1 MIDFNL
7 LKRPDPMQGI
17 QQVAAGVGQM
27 KQQHQQALQQ
37 EKAAADEARRK
48 ADYMKAFNVFMEDST
63 VANGAKFLKL
73 SPQKDKEIAKEI
85 ANKMLAETKQNIL
98 TNKAQGL
105 SAVENDYKGAGITW
119 LQNNIDAFEAKGNN
133 KMATMYGGFLNKL
146 KSGDSKQ
153 IKEVA
158 NMLMIDLQSTPGG
171 ADYLEAKEKQAK
183 GKRDAVTSDIDN
195 YVKAKN
201 VDVTSKDAVA
211 DTEFLKSIGK
221 DEAAEFISLAG
232 KNTKGTLTQ
241 SQYNSQ
247 ATTIR
252 KEYNAEVGS
261 YKVVSESADKIRA
274 AAKEGTGFGTSA
286 MVVLFNKVLDPPSVV
301 RESEAARTENSVS
314 ILSIAG
320 NLLNKLNTG
329 ETLGEDSISELIR
342 VTEAIEQ
349 ISIAAKAE
357 QTARYDGI
365 ATRAGINTKDVTG
378 TGSNYGKA
386 NKEEVGDSEEDLKY
400 RETLIAQYG
409 AGFKDILMSTPI
421 ADLRAKYGN
430 GTSNKTVVGDF

>member
-1 MIDFNL
+1 
-7 LKRPDPMQGI
+7 MQGI

-27 KQQHQQALQQ
+27 KQQQQQALQQ

-48 ADYMKAFNVFMEDST
+48 ADYMKAFNVFMEDPT

-85 ANKMLAETKQNIL
+85 ADKMLAETKQNIL

-105 SAVENDYKGAGITW
+105 SAVENDPKGAGITW
-119 LQNNIDAFEAKGNN
+119 LQNNIDAFEAKGAN
-133 KMATMYGGFLNKL
+133 KMAVRFGGFLNKL
-146 KSGDSKQ
+146 KTGDSKQ
-153 IKEVA
+153 IEEVA
-158 NMLMIDLQSTPGG
+158 SMLMIDLESTPGG
-171 ADYLEAKEKQAK
+171 QDYLETKEKQAK

-241 SQYNSQ
+241 FQYNSQ

-261 YKVVSESADKIRA
+261 YKVVSESADKIKA

-301 RESEAARTENSVS
+301 RESEAARTEKAAGV
-314 ILSIAG
+314 LSEAA
-320 NLLNKLNTG
+320 NLLNKLRGKGTIG
-329 ETLGEDSISELIR
+329 T
-342 VTEAIEQ
+342 
-349 ISIAAKAE
+349 KA
-357 QTARYDGI
+357 R
-365 ATRAGINTKDVTG
+365 
-378 TGSNYGKA
+378 
-386 NKEEVGDSEEDLKY
+386 EDLY
-400 RETLIAQYG
+400 TCSRCNGADFNRGYG
-409 AGFKDILMSTPI
+409 
-421 ADLRAKYGN
+421 RAN
-430 GTSNKTVVGDF
+430 SSI